1 MTFFAYL
8 GFAVISFTGGDL
20 EDPRRNL
27 PRAMYLALVVTMLLY
42 VAIALGVFGTLTVDQ
57 VVEYGPTAIAE
68 AVRPTLGDAGFA
80 AMAVA
85 ALLATASSVTATLYA
100 SEGLTSSLAEVGQFP
115 SMFGTTSRL
124 GHHGGLWIT
133 TVATLLFVN
142 VFDLGALASIGSAV
156 SLAVFVL
163 VGVAA
168 IRLRQTIGAHLSI
181 LLAGV
186 LFSVVVLA
194 FFAVDTYS
202 NDRKAFWTMIILP
215 VLALVLDIAWKRHK
229 GVATHPGG
237 REAPQ
242 ES

>member
-1 MTFFAYL
+1 M
-8 GFAVISFTGGDL
+8 
-20 EDPRRNL
+20 
-27 PRAMYLALVVTMLLY
+27 
-42 VAIALGVFGTLTVDQ
+42 
-57 VVEYGPTAIAE
+57 
-68 AVRPTLGDAGFA
+68 
-80 AMAVA
+80 
-85 ALLATASSVTATLYA
+85 
-100 SEGLTSSLAEVGQFP
+100 
-115 SMFGTTSRL
+115 
-124 GHHGGLWIT
+124 
-133 TVATLLFVN
+133 N

-215 VLALVLDIAWKRHK
+215 VLALGFDIAWKRHR
-229 GVATHPGG
+229 GVATHAGG